1 MRTVR
6 GTSELARRGPGRA
19 RTVREARDLWKMQL
33 LGCQTARAQ
42 PLIPVLNPDNMYED
56 TWAKGNSQQ
65 NAANNTGH
73 GGKDPGGN

>member
-6 GTSELARRGPGRA
+6 GTLELARRELGRA

-42 PLIPVLNPDNMYED
+42 PLIPVLNPDNMYEN
-56 TWAKGNSQQ
+56 TWAKGNTQST
-65 NAANNTGH
+65 ANNTGH
-73 GGKDPGGN
+73 GGKDSGGN